1 MHSQKTSNEGSFL
14 DVASN
19 TQTGPLPWQAGNRVR
34 RPFFLAL
41 FDTALQ
47 VLACAIKQGSEVIK
61 GAQTGKEETQLPV
74 YRQDDGQHGG
84 PKEPEPLSLRMS
96 YYCCR
101 QDDGQH
107 GGPKEPEPLPLRMSY
122 YRSAICHQ
130 DSPLKLLFPP
140 LTYSCTSVKHQVAAT
155 G

>member
-14 DVASN
+14 DVANN

-74 YRQDDGQHGG
+74 YKQDDGQHGG

-96 YYCCR
+96 YY
-101 QDDGQH
+101 
-107 GGPKEPEPLPLRMSY
+107 
-122 YRSAICHQ
+122 RSAVCHQ